1 MTMSGND
8 FRMYAGVDFSS
19 EFLAHYG
26 VGHLQGGNS
35 GRYKWGSGK
44 NPKQSS
50 GKRVFVSGSSK
61 TQDKESGYYRQKL
74 PKAVRQELDTKM
86 KNGNTILVGDAPG
99 IDRQVQD
106 YLKEKKY
113 KNVEVYGPGSED
125 VRYQADKEWKKNLVD
140 DPDHEKGSSEWLAA
154 KDKAMS
160 DAADEGIAVIL
171 DEGAKATRNNIA
183 RLMDDDK
190 QVSVYEL
197 NKAHKMFDKWIN
209 DNGKQNIYITCK
221 LAAIDEEYS
230 KKADAIG
237 AKVDARISQL
247 LNKNPELGMLREGRD
262 GYEYVHE
269 LVAATKDRK
278 LKELVDKA
286 DEESFELDR
295 EWHMARVEAQ
305 KDRK

>member
-1 MTMSGND
+1 MMNGND
-8 FRMYAGVDFSS
+8 WRMYAGVDFSA

-26 VGHLQGGNS
+26 VGHDKGGHS
-35 GRYKWGSGK
+35 GRYPWGSGK

-61 TQDKESGYYRQKL
+61 TQDKESFYYRRKL
-74 PKAVRQELDTKM
+74 PKAVRQELDAKM
-86 KNGNTILVGDAPG
+86 KNGDTILVGDAPG

-106 YLKEKKY
+106 YLKKKRY

-140 DPDHEKGSSEWLAA
+140 DPDHEQGSSEWLAA

-183 RLMDDDK
+183 RLMESNK
-190 QVSVYEL
+190 EVSVYEL
-197 NKAHKMFDKWIN
+197 NKANRMFDKWLN
-209 DNGKQNIYITCK
+209 NNGKQSIYTTYK
-221 LAAIDEEYS
+221 LASIDKYYYEKIEAINAPVE
-230 KKADAIG
+230 
-237 AKVDARISQL
+237 ARISQL
-247 LNKNPELGMLREGRD
+247 LKKNPELNKLSEGRD
-262 GYEYVHE
+262 GYEYVQE
-269 LVAATKDRK
+269 LVKVSKDKK

-286 DEESFELDR
+286 DEENFALDR
-295 EWHMARVEAQ
+295 EWNIARVEAQ
-305 KDRK
+305 KNRK